1 MNVSDRRVF
10 YAPHD
15 WSNSYVKSVERV
27 KERFGRESG
36 VFFGT
41 GKYFKRIFLDG
52 LNVFVNTFR
61 LVPDNL

>member
-1 MNVSDRRVF
+1 MNVSDRRVS

-36 VFFGT
+36 VFSEQE
-41 GKYFKRIFLDG
+41 
-52 LNVFVNTFR
+52 NTLR
-61 LVPDNL
+61 EYSLTA